1 MPAYCH
7 NNRPPLY
14 AGGPAR
20 PENDQGRLPEPSPP
34 PWVNCR
40 TPPADFYR
48 PIFGAG
54 RGLALVTAGPIA
66 PGEGER

>member
-7 NNRPPLY
+7 NNRSPLF
-14 AGGPAR
+14 AAAPGPT
-20 PENDQGRLPEPSPP
+20 QRLPEPSPP

-48 PIFGAG
+48 PIF
-54 RGLALVTAGPIA
+54 RPGLAFVAIVPPIVL
-66 PGEGER
+66 GEGEP